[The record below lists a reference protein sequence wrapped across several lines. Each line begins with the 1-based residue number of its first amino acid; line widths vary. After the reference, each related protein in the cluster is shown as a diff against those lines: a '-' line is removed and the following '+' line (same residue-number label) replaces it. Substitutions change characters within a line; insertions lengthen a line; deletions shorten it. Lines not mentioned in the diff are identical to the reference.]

1 MKHSIAFMA
10 LTVLLIN
17 AIPTASAQLPNQ
29 FQPQNPKP
37 GDWIDYRPF
46 PSWEPEKVLYLQD
59 IPHSYAVQFLLKGDL
74 QVKKGEKWQ
83 YLAGPVYLK
92 FKGIFDPQNAAVE
105 EIKPGFIMALKSAVV
120 IITDVEE
127 QGALEGKRVFLTVT
141 SGNLLI
147 NKISDQY
154 FPFYSRVLNQNGE
167 NIKVAALSV
176 VSSLTYEAQGTITL
190 KGEEEKISVKGGIQM
205 VDDQIFAQQ
214 YGGQFIYSSTTAASI
229 EIESATYGELRWYQD
244 QR

>member
-74 QVKKGEKWQ
+74 QVKKGEKGQ

-105 EIKPGFIMALKSAVV
+105 EIKPGFIMALTSAVV

-167 NIKVAALSV
+167 PSRLKVKRKKFLLKVAFKWSMTKFSPNNMADNLSIV
-176 VSSLTYEAQGTITL
+176 APPLLLS
-190 KGEEEKISVKGGIQM
+190 
-205 VDDQIFAQQ
+205 
-214 YGGQFIYSSTTAASI
+214 
-229 EIESATYGELRWYQD
+229 R
-244 QR
+244 